1 MSIVV
6 EDYHKTYGSPPVNRL
21 TCPVRK
27 VVVAPDGLSVRLAGA
42 CLRAGPHN
50 SAITSS
56 HTLSYLLSGFV
67 VRVRGSLQTLV
78 NVFTYVL
85 WAFAYRNC
93 WRSNQRG
100 QQQGGQYRAIR
111 SEGHH
116 AMSGIRR
123 TECYATSPDMA

>member
-1 MSIVV
+1 MWTA
-6 EDYHKTYGSPPVNRL
+6 KNRGRYDRSKLRYPSDL
-21 TCPVRK
+21 T
-27 VVVAPDGLSVRLAGA
+27 D
-42 CLRAGPHN
+42 
-50 SAITSS
+50 
-56 HTLSYLLSGFV
+56 